1 LEPFCLA
8 NEVFGVVVI
17 GKGQGFLKRIW
28 VQTLCKNV
36 RRGERHEKER
46 DTGEGPPSPLRGE
59 GKGEGKFQTSLV
71 RVFGFTVIGASFRGR
86 G

>member
-36 RRGERHEKER
+36 RRGERYEKGR
-46 DTGEGPPSPLRGE
+46 D
-59 GKGEGKFQTSLV
+59 KGFDYV
-71 RVFGFTVIGASFRGR
+71 RVFGFTVIGASFRGW